1 MNNWIE
7 IIKKEIEK
15 QINEEYTDYKNKKLQ
30 DLNYELEKKRN
41 GIVQDILNSITI
53 LNEDSPFGTNIM
65 IKVENRVILKEREA
79 K

>member
-1 MNNWIE
+1 MDNWTK
-7 IIKKEIEK
+7 IIKKEVEK
-15 QINEEYTDYKNKKLQ
+15 QINEEYSDYKNKKLQ
-30 DLNYELEKKRN
+30 DLDYELEKKRN

>member
-1 MNNWIE
+1 MDNWTE
-7 IIKKEIEK
+7 IIKKEVEK
-15 QINEEYTDYKNKKLQ
+15 QINEEYSDYKNKKLQ
-30 DLNYELEKKRN
+30 DLDYELEKKRN

-79 K
+79 N

>member
-41 GIVQDILNSITI
+41 SIVQDILNSITI
-53 LNEDSPFGTNIM
+53 LSENTPYGLNVM
-65 IKVENRVILKEREA
+65 IKVENRVILKERE
-79 K
+79 KK

>member
-41 GIVQDILNSITI
+41 SIVQDILNSITI
-53 LNEDSPFGTNIM
+53 LSENTPYGLNVM
-65 IKVENRVILKEREA
+65 IKVENRVILKEREE

>member
-41 GIVQDILNSITI
+41 SIVQDILNSITI
-53 LNEDSPFGTNIM
+53 LNENTPYGLNVM
-65 IKVENRVILKEREA
+65 IKVENRVILKEREE